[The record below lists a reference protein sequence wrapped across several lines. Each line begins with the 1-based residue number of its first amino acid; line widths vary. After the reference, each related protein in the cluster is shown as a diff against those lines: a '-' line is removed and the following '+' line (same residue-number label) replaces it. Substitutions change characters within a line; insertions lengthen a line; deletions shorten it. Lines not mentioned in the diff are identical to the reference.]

1 MAAAASDRESSS
13 GSSGVGVGV
22 SMHNYGSTAATSS
35 TIDDDLGP
43 HRQQQPQDRRQE
55 QEHGGD
61 DISMSEKVGGGG
73 ERVAFLSSRNSTREY
88 HQHQHQH
95 KHHRHHS
102 PTSHEQHR
110 RADGHAHGHGRDHDD
125 TATNTCNNT
134 CINSKRA
141 ASPSSDSDT
150 SDMFSSLSS
159 RTGKA
164 TDSPIRRLAIDLSL
178 WVNVLIL
185 LTKVVAYSM
194 TLSLSVL
201 AALTDSVLDVVSQLV
216 LNYTEKHSSLSRSSA
231 HYPAGASRL
240 EPLGVLIC
248 AALMGMAS
256 FEIIKES
263 CESLIFDRD
272 TIATDEQDLT
282 SFFSMLAV
290 VVVKLALW
298 ILCNRAARTR
308 IVTAVRSG
316 KQSVKVAD
324 PTIEAL
330 AQDHFN
336 DCLSNAV
343 AAVALV
349 AALKSEA
356 LWSLDPVGAIL
367 ISLYII
373 YSWYETGKEQIE
385 QLTGKSAPGTFLRSF
400 LCDLFIY
407 RYYNTICI
415 YLCLE
420 CSDIMYQISF
430 ISSRG
435 LFTISSPAA
444 TDDFIDEIMDI
455 AANFDN
461 KMIVDVCRAYHFG
474 PKFLVELEVVLPRD
488 TLLQESHD
496 LGMDL
501 QYEIEAMEEVE
512 RCFVHIDYETRPY
525 DEHVVSK
532 VPELRE
538 RILRQ
543 QSSSCIHSV

>member
-1 MAAAASDRESSS
+1 MSKENEQLDTSE
-13 GSSGVGVGV
+13 GGV
-22 SMHNYGSTAATSS
+22 SLSDYGSTSASAAQPAERRESGPAQLLDAANNTYNDDASMDFNDDSDSNDAIITSTPETAKS
-35 TIDDDLGP
+35 GTS
-43 HRQQQPQDRRQE
+43 R
-55 QEHGGD
+55 
-61 DISMSEKVGGGG
+61 G
-73 ERVAFLSSRNSTREY
+73 ERVAFLSSTRDY
-88 HQHQHQH
+88 HDHS
-95 KHHRHHS
+95 HHHHHHHHGHS
-102 PTSHEQHR
+102 PRHNRSQLVFSPE
-110 RADGHAHGHGRDHDD
+110 DVESGS
-125 TATNTCNNT
+125 ATESMTDLL
-134 CINSKRA
+134 SEA
-141 ASPSSDSDT
+141 ASSRNRPSDSP
-150 SDMFSSLSS
+150 L
-159 RTGKA
+159 
-164 TDSPIRRLAIDLSL
+164 RRIAIDLSL
-178 WVNVLIL
+178 WINIAIL
-185 LTKVVAYSM
+185 VTKIFAYAT

-231 HYPAGASRL
+231 LYPAGASRL

-263 CESLIFDRD
+263 CESLLFDQD
-272 TIATDEQDLT
+272 TIATDDDKMT
-282 SFFSMLAV
+282 SFLSMLAV
-290 VVVKLALW
+290 VVIKLALW
-298 ILCNRAARTR
+298 ALCNRAARTR
-308 IVTAVRSG
+308 IVSSIKTPG

-324 PTIEAL
+324 PTLEAL

-343 AAVALV
+343 AAIALLF
-349 AALKSEA
+349 ALKSEK
-356 LWSLDPVGAIL
+356 LWFLDPVGAIL

-385 QLTGKSAPGTFLRSF
+385 QLTGKSAP
-400 LCDLFIY
+400 
-407 RYYNTICI
+407 
-415 YLCLE
+415 
-420 CSDIMYQISF
+420 
-430 ISSRG
+430 
-435 LFTISSPAA
+435 
-444 TDDFIDEIMDI
+444 DDFIDEIMEI
-455 AANFDN
+455 ASNFDS
-461 KMIVDVCRAYHFG
+461 KMLVDVCRAYHFG